1 MKFTI
6 KEAIKYFNKN
16 GYKFIKKRNEYHFKQ
31 NRKKKRLF
39 ENEIIGWCEAS
50 MKAKRVV
57 EAP

>member
-1 MKFTI
+1 MKLTI

-16 GYKFIKKRNEYHFKQ
+16 GYKITKKGNEYHFKQ
-31 NRKKKRLF
+31 NRKKKWLF
-39 ENEIIGWCEAS
+39 ENEIIGWCEKS